1 MEEAIETLPL
11 KCVPLENLPRT
22 CKRTTEEE
30 DWILTFKLERNR
42 QKEMWKTV
50 GKKELEKDT

>member
-1 MEEAIETLPL
+1 MEEAIDILPI
-11 KCVPLENLPRT
+11 KCELLEDLPRT
-22 CKRTTEEE
+22 YKKRTEEE

-50 GKKELEKDT
+50 GRKELEKDT

>member
-11 KCVPLENLPRT
+11 KCVPLDNLPHT
-22 CKRTTEEE
+22 YKRTTEEE
-30 DWILTFKLERNR
+30 DWILTFKLERNI